1 MVQNKKTD
9 HSHPPILN
17 APLLYALYRLELCQS
32 PFVFFAGAMTGTA
45 LQKSAVRVALALT
58 VMGWPTLQA
67 DRNLPA
73 LPNAEAV
80 MGNAPAD
87 QAHGPMTVQAAIA
100 RARAVSPEL
109 ATARLEVD
117 RMMARLFGIRI
128 KYYPEFQVQLQAPRV
143 FDYNAREEGLNESK
157 FQYRTTE
164 PGFEASLKQKL
175 PSNTELSAD
184 YNHDISRAGLLSDRL
199 SLVFSQEFVRKD
211 PLWLQESLAE
221 KQIWL
226 KKTAQASVDREFEY
240 RVKNTFY
247 SVLEA
252 ELIAANAER
261 RYEQDEKFAAES
273 EDKFR
278 SGVIAEYSLLDYQ
291 RDLKVSES
299 RLVARKASLDL
310 ARSEFASLLQIPY
323 GAPVSLVEPSDPVI
337 NGSLFDPRR
346 MVESGMRHELRIA
359 QVRYN
364 MLANAENAD
373 YIRNTLLPSVRF
385 EARGDLYRTIGD
397 GVFNTSQPVE
407 GRDLSAAL
415 LVTFPLFGST
425 FEKWNNLRLE
435 EIDRSINENQI
446 DSLFRQEVR
455 DVRNALISLNEI
467 QARHSVAKD
476 IEKLAAREF
485 EISRLRFELGSVG
498 SFDVIRSKNEYFN
511 ALDELTTLRY
521 ALLRRLAE
529 IERDYPP
536 ESMNPGLALLK

>member
-1 MVQNKKTD
+1 
-9 HSHPPILN
+9 
-17 APLLYALYRLELCQS
+17 
-32 PFVFFAGAMTGTA
+32 MTGTA
-45 LQKSAVRVALALT
+45 LQKSALRVALALT
-58 VMGWPTLQA
+58 VIGWPTLQA

-80 MGNAPAD
+80 MGIAPDD

-143 FDYNAREEGLNESK
+143 FGYNAREEGLNESK
-157 FQYRTTE
+157 FQYRTVE

-175 PSNTELSAD
+175 PTNTELSAD
-184 YNHDISRAGLLSDRL
+184 YDHDISRAGLLSDRL

-240 RVKNTFY
+240 RVKITFY

-261 RYEQDEKFAAES
+261 RYEQDKKFAAES

-310 ARSEFASLLQIPY
+310 ARSEFVSLLQIPY

-337 NGSLFDPRR
+337 SGSLFDPRR
-346 MVESGMRHELRIA
+346 MVDSGMRHELRIA

-364 MLANAENAD
+364 MFANAENAD

-385 EARGDLYRTIGD
+385 EARGDIYRTIGD

-467 QARHSVAKD
+467 QARYSVGKD

-521 ALLRRLAE
+521 VLLRRLAE